1 MWQSIRRIRP
11 SSWHVVLALMAVVVA
26 LINWS
31 APPRAHAQTRVSAN
45 DVLPILQRCF
55 QCHGPSLKMSKLDLS
70 SRDGMLKG
78 GEKGPAVVPGSAEA
92 SPLYRRVAGFEQPAM
107 PMSPVPAL
115 NSAEIALVKSWID
128 QGATW
133 DSVSASPIASG
144 ASVSTPAVR
153 TPYGVYTERPPGLYR
168 S

>member
-1 MWQSIRRIRP
+1 MWQSIRRVRP

-26 LINWS
+26 WINWS

-78 GEKGPAVVPGSAEA
+78 GEKGPALVPGSADA
-92 SPLYRRVAGFEQPAM
+92 SPLYRRVAGLEQPRM
-107 PMSPVPAL
+107 PMAPVPAL
-115 NSAEIALVKSWID
+115 NAAENALLKSWID
-128 QGATW
+128 QGAKW
-133 DSVSASPIASG
+133 DSVSVSSSSAVPASA
-144 ASVSTPAVR
+144 A
-153 TPYGVYTERPPGLYR
+153 PP
-168 S
+168 